1 MTLALREVR
10 PHMHKLQGAPSQRRR
25 LMELGRKRENGV
37 GGAGFEG
44 EASGL
49 AGPQHPD

>member
-1 MTLALREVR
+1 
-10 PHMHKLQGAPSQRRR
+10 MHKLQGAPSQRRR